1 MAKELT
7 RKEKQIT
14 QLYIETLEDVGRNA
28 DNWISFL
35 KRASYNYK
43 YKFDEQIL
51 IYAQKPDAVAC
62 AETTIWNKKLKRWV
76 NKGAKGIALI
86 TEKDGELG
94 LRFVFDVSDTNSNV
108 YGRKLKLWR
117 AEERY
122 TEDIIEALEDRF
134 GTMEDKSNLPLAIIS
149 TVYNHIVDNMQ
160 DYLEELKSVTTNSKL
175 ETLKPEELENSFLEI
190 LIYSTIA
197 LTMSRCGLDV
207 NDYIRKD
214 CFKEIEKFNTFETM
228 SILGTATRDFSK
240 EILLEISKTVI
251 NLEKQEKNKNYTFER
266 LRKNIYNKENEKGS
280 VENENNLQSERKLS
294 NTRLDNRE
302 NREESGTRKISENE
316 ASIPKTEQ
324 ERNIHNA
331 SREQQTNRP
340 LDTNTGN
347 SEQKDSRDS
356 RTDEEKIWYN
366 RRIESE
372 QSNGMGRTDEQY
384 SSDSRTDSNKG
395 DNLQLEEIQTE
406 KEAENASFFDEQTIR
421 KILEE
426 SPNIEKNKVDFGNF
440 IYENH
445 ENKEKCK
452 EYIKQ
457 VLGNAYTEFDVD
469 DKRVGYKV
477 NEDNL
482 NLWLGN
488 YLTRSEECFVDWN
501 TITKYC
507 IANHVHYAI
516 PKYNKDTYS
525 FMVGDVI
532 HLGLQ
537 EFTIISLDN
546 GKMTMYDN
554 QFPLDQ
560 RTVVIKDI
568 MSKIAENPLNDYLK
582 DRDIPEQEKENIE
595 ENLFDKWLD
604 TFVEEKGIDLG
615 QILEVKTDKNTH
627 YFEVGNIIE
636 NIKATTPEE
645 QEEIKN
651 MIIKIDFYNGDV
663 IDYFKHLAQALAQ
676 NYEQQTEKENS
687 NEEIDLLD
695 RVLRKHKIYDIEI
708 KIDDKGTLIAKDN
721 YNNQWVDKQFY
732 DFLFN
737 EVFNY
742 NDNGK
747 VDLIDDE
754 DFEKLKEYRKKYS
767 NEIEENNIIPQKIKK
782 NNNIEYFDLHP
793 EIPPEE
799 RNNFRITDDNLGVGT
814 LKEKYRNNI
823 EAIKVLKLC
832 EEQNRYATPE
842 EQEILSKYVGWGGLK
857 SAFEEQNEN
866 WANEY
871 IELKGILTEDEYKN
885 ARASS
890 VTAYYTPPVVIRN
903 IYKALQNMGLKQAN
917 ILEPACG
924 IGNFFGMLP
933 EELNNCQM
941 YGVELDSISGKIAQ
955 QLYQKSTIAIQ
966 PYEKTNIPDNFFDVA
981 VGNVPFD
988 DFKPNDRRYNKNKFV
1003 LHDYFFAKT
1012 LDKVRPRRNYCFCN
1026 EQGNNG

>member
-14 QLYIETLEDVGRNA
+14 QLYIETLEEVSRNA

-76 NKGAKGIALI
+76 NKGSKGIALI

-108 YGRKLKLWR
+108 YGRKLKLWQ
-117 AEERY
+117 AEEKY
-122 TEDIIEALEDRF
+122 TDSIIEALEDRF

-160 DYLEELKSVTTNSKL
+160 DYLEELKSVTANSKL

-214 CFKEIEKFNTFETM
+214 CFNEIEKFNTFETM
-228 SILGTATRDFSK
+228 CILGTATRDFSK

-280 VENENNLQSERKLS
+280 VENENNLQSERELS

-302 NREESGTRKISENE
+302 NKQESGTR
-316 ASIPKTEQ
+316 Q
-324 ERNIHNA
+324 EGNIHNA
-331 SREQQTNRP
+331 SYEQQTNRP

-347 SEQKDSRDS
+347 SEKEDNRVSG
-356 RTDEEKIWYN
+356 TDEETVWNN
-366 RRIESE
+366 RGIESE
-372 QSNGMGRTDEQY
+372 QPNGMGRADEQY
-384 SSDSRTDSNKG
+384 SSDSRTDSIKR
-395 DNLQLEEIQTE
+395 DNLQLEETQTE

-421 KILEE
+421 RILEE
-426 SPNIEKNKVDFGNF
+426 SPNIEKNKVEFSDF
-440 IYENH
+440 IYENN
-445 ENKEKCK
+445 EDKEKCK

-457 VLGNAYTEFDVD
+457 VLGNAYTEFYID

-482 NLWLGN
+482 NLWLGS
-488 YLTRSEECFVDWN
+488 YLSRTDECFIDWD

-507 IANHVHYAI
+507 IVNNVHYAI
-516 PKYNKDTYS
+516 PKYNKENYT

-532 HLGLQ
+532 HLGLN

-546 GKMTMYDN
+546 GKMTIYDN

-568 MSKIAENPLNDYLK
+568 LSKIAENPLNDYLR
-582 DRDIPEQEKENIE
+582 DRDIPEQEQEKAE
-595 ENLFDKWLD
+595 ENSFNKWLD

-615 QILEVKTDKNTH
+615 QILEIKTENNTH
-627 YFEVGNIIE
+627 YFEVGNVIE

-651 MIIKIDFYNGDV
+651 MIVKIDFYNGDV
-663 IDYFKHLAQALAQ
+663 VDYFKHLAQALAQ
-676 NYEQQTEKENS
+676 NFEQQTSRNHN

-695 RVLRKHKIYDIEI
+695 RVLRNHKIYDIEI
-708 KIDDKGTLIAKDN
+708 KIDDKGTLIAKDS
-721 YNNQWVDKQFY
+721 YNNQWEDKQFY

-742 NDNGK
+742 NDNGT

-754 DFEKLKEYRKKYS
+754 DFEKLTEYRKKYS
-767 NEIEENNIIPQKIKK
+767 NEVVENNVIPKTTRK

-799 RNNFRITDDNLGVGT
+799 RNNFKITDDNLGVGT
-814 LKEKYRNNI
+814 LKEKYKNNI

-871 IELKGILTEDEYKN
+871 VELKEILTEDEYKN

-924 IGNFFGMLP
+924 VGNFFGMLP
-933 EELNNCQM
+933 EELSNCQM
-941 YGVELDSISGKIAQ
+941 YGVELDSISGRIAQ
-955 QLYQKSTIAIQ
+955 QLYQKSTIAVQ
-966 PYEKTNIPDNFFDVA
+966 AYEKTNIPDNFFDVA

-1012 LDKVRPRRNYCFCN
+1012 LDKVRPRWNCSICYK
-1026 EQGNNG
+1026 

>member
-14 QLYIETLEDVGRNA
+14 QLYIETLEDVSKNA

-51 IYAQKPDAVAC
+51 IYAQRPDAVAC

-76 NKGAKGIALI
+76 NKGSKGIALI

-108 YGRKLKLWR
+108 YGRKLKLWQ
-117 AEERY
+117 AEEKY
-122 TEDIIEALEDRF
+122 TDDIIEALEDRF

-207 NDYIRKD
+207 NKYIGKD
-214 CFKEIEKFNTFETM
+214 CFNEIEKFNTFETM
-228 SILGTATRDFSK
+228 CILGTATRDFSK

-302 NREESGTRKISENE
+302 NKQESGTREISENE
-316 ASIPKTEQ
+316 TSIPKTEQ
-324 ERNIHNA
+324 EGNIHNA
-331 SREQQTNRP
+331 SYEQQTNRP

-347 SEQKDSRDS
+347 SEKEDNRVS
-356 RTDEEKIWYN
+356 RTNEETVWNN
-366 RRIESE
+366 RGIESE
-372 QSNGMGRTDEQY
+372 QPNGMGRTDEQY
-384 SSDSRTDSNKG
+384 SSDSRADSNKR
-395 DNLQLEEIQTE
+395 DNLQLEETQTE
-406 KEAENASFFDEQTIR
+406 KEAENASFFD
-421 KILEE
+421 
-426 SPNIEKNKVDFGNF
+426 
-440 IYENH
+440 
-445 ENKEKCK
+445 
-452 EYIKQ
+452 
-457 VLGNAYTEFDVD
+457 
-469 DKRVGYKV
+469 
-477 NEDNL
+477 
-482 NLWLGN
+482 GN
-488 YLTRSEECFVDWN
+488 YT
-501 TITKYC
+501 
-507 IANHVHYAI
+507 
-516 PKYNKDTYS
+516 

-532 HLGLQ
+532 HLGLD

-546 GKMTMYDN
+546 EKMTMYDN

-568 MSKIAENPLNDYLK
+568 IPKIAENPLNDYLK
-582 DRDIPEQEKENIE
+582 DRETPKIEPKQENIF
-595 ENLFDKWLD
+595 NNWLD
-604 TFVEEKGIDLG
+604 TFIEEKGIDLE
-615 QILEVKTDKNTH
+615 QILEVKTEKNTH
-627 YFEVGNIIE
+627 YFEVGNVIE
-636 NIKATTPEE
+636 NIKTTTPEE
-645 QEEIKN
+645 QEEIKKT
-651 MIIKIDFYNGDV
+651 IIKIDFYNGDV
-663 IDYFKHLAQALAQ
+663 VDYFKHLAQALAQ
-676 NYEQQTEKENS
+676 NFEQQTSRNYN

-695 RVLRKHKIYDIEI
+695 RVLRNHKIYDIEI
-708 KIDDKGTLIAKDN
+708 KIDDKGTLIAKDS
-721 YNNQWVDKQFY
+721 YNNQWEDKQFY

-742 NDNGK
+742 NDNGT

-754 DFEKLKEYRKKYS
+754 DFEKLTEYRKEYS
-767 NEIEENNIIPQKIKK
+767 NEVVENNVIPKTTRK
-782 NNNIEYFDLHP
+782 NNNIEYFDLYP

-814 LKEKYRNNI
+814 LKEKYKNNI
-823 EAIKVLKLC
+823 EAIKVLKQC

-871 IELKGILTEDEYKN
+871 VELKEILTEDEYKN

-924 IGNFFGMLP
+924 VGNFFGMLP
-933 EELNNCQM
+933 EELSNCQM
-941 YGVELDSISGKIAQ
+941 YGVELDSVSGRIAQ
-955 QLYQKSTIAIQ
+955 QLYQKSTIAVQ
-966 PYEKTNIPDNFFDVA
+966 AYEKTNIPDNFFDVA

-1012 LDKVRPRRNYCFCN
+1012 LDKVRPRWNCSICYK
-1026 EQGNNG
+1026 

>member
-14 QLYIETLEDVGRNA
+14 QLYIETLEDVSKNA

-51 IYAQKPDAVAC
+51 IYAQRPDAVAC

-76 NKGAKGIALI
+76 NKGSKGIALI
-86 TEKDGELG
+86 IEKDGELG

-108 YGRKLKLWR
+108 YGRKLKLWQ
-117 AEERY
+117 AEEKY
-122 TEDIIEALEDRF
+122 TDDIIEALEDRF
-134 GTMEDKSNLPLAIIS
+134 GIMEDKSNLPLAIIS

-207 NDYIRKD
+207 NKYIGKD
-214 CFKEIEKFNTFETM
+214 CFNEIEKFNTFETM
-228 SILGTATRDFSK
+228 CILGTATRDFSK

-280 VENENNLQSERKLS
+280 VENENNLQSKRELS

-302 NREESGTRKISENE
+302 NKQESGTREISENE

-324 ERNIHNA
+324 KGNIHNA
-331 SREQQTNRP
+331 SYEQQTNRP
-340 LDTNTGN
+340 LDTNTGK
-347 SEQKDSRDS
+347 SEKEDNRVS
-356 RTDEEKIWYN
+356 RTNEETVWNN
-366 RRIESE
+366 RGIESE
-372 QSNGMGRTDEQY
+372 QPNGMGRTDEQY
-384 SSDSRTDSNKG
+384 SSNSRADSNKRN
-395 DNLQLEEIQTE
+395 NLQLEETQTE
-406 KEAENASFFDEQTIR
+406 KEAENASFFD
-421 KILEE
+421 
-426 SPNIEKNKVDFGNF
+426 
-440 IYENH
+440 
-445 ENKEKCK
+445 
-452 EYIKQ
+452 
-457 VLGNAYTEFDVD
+457 
-469 DKRVGYKV
+469 
-477 NEDNL
+477 
-482 NLWLGN
+482 GN
-488 YLTRSEECFVDWN
+488 YT
-501 TITKYC
+501 
-507 IANHVHYAI
+507 
-516 PKYNKDTYS
+516 

-532 HLGLQ
+532 HLGLN

-546 GKMTMYDN
+546 EKMTMYDN

-568 MSKIAENPLNDYLK
+568 IPKIAENPLNDYLK
-582 DRDIPEQEKENIE
+582 NRETPEIEKKEENIF
-595 ENLFDKWLD
+595 NNWLD
-604 TFVEEKGIDLG
+604 TFIEEKGIDLK
-615 QILEVKTDKNTH
+615 QILEVKTEGNTH

-636 NIKATTPEE
+636 NIKATAPEE
-645 QEEIKN
+645 QEEIKKT
-651 MIIKIDFYNGDV
+651 IIKIDFYNGDV
-663 IDYFKHLAQALAQ
+663 VDYFKHLAQAIAQ
-676 NYEQQTEKENS
+676 NYE
-687 NEEIDLLD
+687 
-695 RVLRKHKIYDIEI
+695 R
-708 KIDDKGTLIAKDN
+708 
-721 YNNQWVDKQFY
+721 
-732 DFLFN
+732 
-737 EVFNY
+737 
-742 NDNGK
+742 
-747 VDLIDDE
+747 
-754 DFEKLKEYRKKYS
+754 
-767 NEIEENNIIPQKIKK
+767 EIEKKQEVEETKKQEHIAEKIVKK
-782 NNNIEYFDLHP
+782 NKNIEYFDLHP

-832 EEQNRYATPE
+832 EEQNRYATLE
-842 EQEILSKYVGWGGLK
+842 EQEILSRYVGWGGLK

-871 IELKGILTEDEYKN
+871 IELKEILTEDEYKN

-924 IGNFFGMLP
+924 VGNFLGMLP
-933 EELNNCQM
+933 EELSNCQL
-941 YGVELDSISGKIAQ
+941 YGVELDSISGRIAQ
-955 QLYQKSTIAIQ
+955 QLYQKSTIAVQ
-966 PYEKTNIPDNFFDVA
+966 AYEKTNIPDNFFDVA
-981 VGNVPFD
+981 IGNVPFD

-1012 LDKVRPRRNYCFCN
+1012 LDKVRPRWNCSICYK
-1026 EQGNNG
+1026 

>member
-14 QLYIETLEDVGRNA
+14 QLYIETLEEVSRNA

-76 NKGAKGIALI
+76 NKGSKGIALI

-108 YGRKLKLWR
+108 YGRKLKLWQ
-117 AEERY
+117 AEEKY
-122 TEDIIEALEDRF
+122 TDSIIEALEDRF

-160 DYLEELKSVTTNSKL
+160 DYLEELKSVTANSKL

-214 CFKEIEKFNTFETM
+214 CFNEIEKFNTFETM
-228 SILGTATRDFSK
+228 CILGTATRDFSK

-280 VENENNLQSERKLS
+280 VENENNLQSERELS

-302 NREESGTRKISENE
+302 NKQQSGTREISKNE

-324 ERNIHNA
+324 EGNIHNA
-331 SREQQTNRP
+331 SYEQQTNRP

-347 SEQKDSRDS
+347 SEKEDNRVSG
-356 RTDEEKIWYN
+356 TDEETVWNN
-366 RRIESE
+366 RGIESE
-372 QSNGMGRTDEQY
+372 QPNGMGRADEQY
-384 SSDSRTDSNKG
+384 SSDSRTDSSKR
-395 DNLQLEEIQTE
+395 DNLQLEETQTE

-421 KILEE
+421 RILEE
-426 SPNIEKNKVDFGNF
+426 SPNIEKNKVEFSDF
-440 IYENH
+440 IYENN
-445 ENKEKCK
+445 EDKEKCK

-457 VLGNAYTEFDVD
+457 VLGNAYTEFYLD

-482 NLWLGN
+482 NLWLGS
-488 YLTRSEECFVDWN
+488 YLSRTDECFIDWD

-507 IANHVHYAI
+507 IVNNVHYAI
-516 PKYNKDTYS
+516 PKYNKENYT

-532 HLGLQ
+532 HLGLN

-546 GKMTMYDN
+546 GKMTIYDN

-568 MSKIAENPLNDYLK
+568 LSKIAENPLNDYLR
-582 DRDIPEQEKENIE
+582 DRDIPEQEQEKAE
-595 ENLFDKWLD
+595 ENSFNKWLD

-615 QILEVKTDKNTH
+615 QILEIKTENNTH
-627 YFEVGNIIE
+627 YFEVGNVIE

-651 MIIKIDFYNGDV
+651 MIVKIDFYNGDV
-663 IDYFKHLAQALAQ
+663 VDYFKHLAQALAQ
-676 NYEQQTEKENS
+676 NFEQQTSRNYN
-687 NEEIDLLD
+687 NEEINLLD
-695 RVLRKHKIYDIEI
+695 RVLRNHKIYDIEI
-708 KIDDKGTLIAKDN
+708 KIDDKGTLIAKDS
-721 YNNQWVDKQFY
+721 YNNQWEDKQFY

-742 NDNGK
+742 NDNGT
-747 VDLIDDE
+747 VELIDDE
-754 DFEKLKEYRKKYS
+754 DFEKLTEYRKKYS
-767 NEIEENNIIPQKIKK
+767 NEVVENNVIPKTTRK

-799 RNNFRITDDNLGVGT
+799 RNNFKITDDNLGVGT
-814 LKEKYRNNI
+814 LKEKYKNNI

-871 IELKGILTEDEYKN
+871 VELKEILTEDEYKN

-924 IGNFFGMLP
+924 VGNFFGMLP
-933 EELNNCQM
+933 EELSNCQM
-941 YGVELDSISGKIAQ
+941 YGVELDSISGRIAQ
-955 QLYQKSTIAIQ
+955 QLYQKSTIAVQ
-966 PYEKTNIPDNFFDVA
+966 AYEKTNIPDNFFDVA

-1012 LDKVRPRRNYCFCN
+1012 LDKVRPRWNCSICYK
-1026 EQGNNG
+1026 

>member
-14 QLYIETLEDVGRNA
+14 ELYIETIKDVGKNA

-86 TEKDGELG
+86 TEKEGELG

-108 YGRKLKLWR
+108 YGRKLKLWKV
-117 AEERY
+117 EEKY
-122 TEDIIEALEDRF
+122 TEEIIETLEDRF
-134 GTMEDKSNLPLAIIS
+134 GTMEDKSNLPFAIIS

-160 DYLEELKSVTTNSKL
+160 DYLEELKNVTTNSKL
-175 ETLKPEELENSFLEI
+175 EKLGQEELENSFLEI

-197 LTMSRCGLDV
+197 VTMSRCGLDV
-207 NDYIRKD
+207 NEYIRKD
-214 CFKEIEKFNTFETM
+214 CFKEIENFNTFETM

-251 NLEKQEKNKNYTFER
+251 NLEKQEKNKNYTFEK
-266 LRKNIYNKENEKGS
+266 LKQNIYNKENEKGS
-280 VENENNLQSERKLS
+280 VENENNLQSERELS

-302 NREESGTRKISENE
+302 NKQESGTRKISKNE

-331 SREQQTNRP
+331 SREQQINRP

-347 SEQKDSRDS
+347 SEQEDSRDS
-356 RTDEEKIWYN
+356 RTNEEKIWDN
-366 RRIESE
+366 RRVESE
-372 QSNGMGRTDEQY
+372 QSNGMGRTDEQH

-395 DNLQLEEIQTE
+395 NNIQLEEIQTE
-406 KEAENASFFDEQTIR
+406 KEAENASFFDDD
-421 KILEE
+421 
-426 SPNIEKNKVDFGNF
+426 N
-440 IYENH
+440 
-445 ENKEKCK
+445 
-452 EYIKQ
+452 
-457 VLGNAYTEFDVD
+457 YT
-469 DKRVGYKV
+469 
-477 NEDNL
+477 
-482 NLWLGN
+482 
-488 YLTRSEECFVDWN
+488 
-501 TITKYC
+501 
-507 IANHVHYAI
+507 
-516 PKYNKDTYS
+516 
-525 FMVGDVI
+525 FMVGDTI
-532 HLGLQ
+532 YLGLQ
-537 EFTIISLDN
+537 DFTILNISN
-546 GKMTMYDN
+546 GKMTIYDN

-568 MSKIAENPLNDYLK
+568 MQKIAENPMNDYLK
-582 DRDIPEQEKENIE
+582 DRETPEIEQKEENIF
-595 ENLFDKWLD
+595 NSWLD
-604 TFVEEKGIDLG
+604 TFIEEKGIDLG

-636 NIKATTPEE
+636 NIKATTPKE

-663 IDYFKHLAQALAQ
+663 VDYFKHLAQALVQ
-676 NYEQQTEKENS
+676 NYEQQMEKEQEV
-687 NEEIDLLD
+687 EETKEQEYIAE
-695 RVLRKHKIYDIEI
+695 KI
-708 KIDDKGTLIAKDN
+708 
-721 YNNQWVDKQFY
+721 V
-732 DFLFN
+732 
-737 EVFNY
+737 
-742 NDNGK
+742 
-747 VDLIDDE
+747 
-754 DFEKLKEYRKKYS
+754 
-767 NEIEENNIIPQKIKK
+767 KK
-782 NNNIEYFDLHP
+782 NKNIEYFDLHP

-799 RNNFRITDDNLGVGT
+799 RNNFKITDDNLGVGT
-814 LKEKYRNNI
+814 LKEKYQNNI

-832 EEQNRYATPE
+832 EEQNRYAMPE

-857 SAFEEQNEN
+857 SVFEEQNEN
-866 WANEY
+866 WSNEY
-871 IELKGILTEDEYKN
+871 AELKELLTEDEYKN

-890 VTAYYTPPVVIRN
+890 VTAYYTPPIVIRN

-941 YGVELDSISGKIAQ
+941 YGVELDSVSGRIAQ
-955 QLYQKSTIAIQ
+955 QLYQKSTIAVQ
-966 PYEKTNIPDNFFDVA
+966 AYEKTNIPDNFFDVA

-1012 LDKVRPRRNYCFCN
+1012 LDKVRPRWNCCFCN
-1026 EQGNNG
+1026 E

>member
-14 QLYIETLEDVGRNA
+14 QLYIETLEDVSKNA

-51 IYAQKPDAVAC
+51 IYAQRPDAVAC

-76 NKGAKGIALI
+76 NKGSKGIALI

-108 YGRKLKLWR
+108 YGRKLKLWQ
-117 AEERY
+117 AEEKY
-122 TEDIIEALEDRF
+122 TDDIIEALEDRF
-134 GTMEDKSNLPLAIIS
+134 GTMEDKSNLPFAIIS

-190 LIYSTIA
+190 LIYSTLA

-207 NDYIRKD
+207 NKYIGKD
-214 CFKEIEKFNTFETM
+214 CFNEIEKFNTFETM
-228 SILGTATRDFSK
+228 CILGTATRDFSK

-302 NREESGTRKISENE
+302 NKQESGTREIIENE
-316 ASIPKTEQ
+316 TSIPKTEQ
-324 ERNIHNA
+324 EGNIHNA
-331 SREQQTNRP
+331 SYEQQTNRP
-340 LDTNTGN
+340 LDTNTEN
-347 SEQKDSRDS
+347 SEKEDNRVS
-356 RTDEEKIWYN
+356 RTNEETVWNN
-366 RRIESE
+366 RGIESE
-372 QSNGMGRTDEQY
+372 QPNGMGRADEQY
-384 SSDSRTDSNKG
+384 SSDSRADSNKR
-395 DNLQLEEIQTE
+395 DNLQLEETQTE
-406 KEAENASFFDEQTIR
+406 KEAEKASFFD
-421 KILEE
+421 
-426 SPNIEKNKVDFGNF
+426 
-440 IYENH
+440 
-445 ENKEKCK
+445 
-452 EYIKQ
+452 
-457 VLGNAYTEFDVD
+457 
-469 DKRVGYKV
+469 
-477 NEDNL
+477 
-482 NLWLGN
+482 GN
-488 YLTRSEECFVDWN
+488 YT
-501 TITKYC
+501 
-507 IANHVHYAI
+507 
-516 PKYNKDTYS
+516 

-532 HLGLQ
+532 HLGLD

-546 GKMTMYDN
+546 EKMTMYDN

-560 RTVVIKDI
+560 RTVVIKDMI
-568 MSKIAENPLNDYLK
+568 PKIAENPLNDYLK
-582 DRDIPEQEKENIE
+582 DRDIPEQEQEKAE
-595 ENLFDKWLD
+595 ENSFNKWID
-604 TFVEEKGIDLG
+604 TFIEEKGIDLG
-615 QILEVKTDKNTH
+615 QILEIKTENNTH
-627 YFEVGNIIE
+627 YFEVGNVIE

-645 QEEIKN
+645 QEEIKKT
-651 MIIKIDFYNGDV
+651 IIKIDFYNGDV
-663 IDYFKHLAQALAQ
+663 VDYFKHLAQALAQ
-676 NYEQQTEKENS
+676 NYEREIEK
-687 NEEIDLLD
+687 
-695 RVLRKHKIYDIEI
+695 
-708 KIDDKGTLIAKDN
+708 
-721 YNNQWVDKQFY
+721 KQ
-732 DFLFN
+732 
-737 EVFNY
+737 
-742 NDNGK
+742 
-747 VDLIDDE
+747 
-754 DFEKLKEYRKKYS
+754 
-767 NEIEENNIIPQKIKK
+767 EIEETEKQEHIAEKIVKK
-782 NNNIEYFDLHP
+782 NKNIEYFDLHP

-814 LKEKYRNNI
+814 LKEKYKNNI
-823 EAIKVLKLC
+823 EAIKVLKQC

-871 IELKGILTEDEYKN
+871 VELKEILTEDEYKN

-924 IGNFFGMLP
+924 VGNFFGMLP
-933 EELNNCQM
+933 EELSNCQM
-941 YGVELDSISGKIAQ
+941 YGVELDSVSGRIAQ
-955 QLYQKSTIAIQ
+955 QLYQKSTIAVQ
-966 PYEKTNIPDNFFDVA
+966 AYEKTNIPDNFFDVA

-1012 LDKVRPRRNYCFCN
+1012 LDKVRPRWNCSICYK
-1026 EQGNNG
+1026 

>member
-14 QLYIETLEDVGRNA
+14 QLYIETLEEVSRNA

-51 IYAQKPDAVAC
+51 IYAQRPDAVAC

-76 NKGAKGIALI
+76 NKGSKGIALI

-108 YGRKLKLWR
+108 YGRKLKLWQ
-117 AEERY
+117 AEEKY
-122 TEDIIEALEDRF
+122 TDDIIEALEDRF

-207 NDYIRKD
+207 NKYIGKD
-214 CFKEIEKFNTFETM
+214 CFNEIEKFNTFETM
-228 SILGTATRDFSK
+228 CILGTATRDFSK

-280 VENENNLQSERKLS
+280 VENENNLQSERELS

-302 NREESGTRKISENE
+302 NKQESGTREISKNE
-316 ASIPKTEQ
+316 ASLPKTEQ
-324 ERNIHNA
+324 EGNIHNA
-331 SREQQTNRP
+331 SYEQQTNRP
-340 LDTNTGN
+340 LDTNTRN
-347 SEQKDSRDS
+347 SEKEDNGVS
-356 RTDEEKIWYN
+356 RTNEETVWNN
-366 RRIESE
+366 RGIESK
-372 QSNGMGRTDEQY
+372 QPNGMGRTDEQY
-384 SSDSRTDSNKG
+384 SSDSRADSNKR
-395 DNLQLEEIQTE
+395 DNLQLEETQTE
-406 KEAENASFFDEQTIR
+406 KEAENASFFD
-421 KILEE
+421 
-426 SPNIEKNKVDFGNF
+426 
-440 IYENH
+440 
-445 ENKEKCK
+445 
-452 EYIKQ
+452 
-457 VLGNAYTEFDVD
+457 
-469 DKRVGYKV
+469 
-477 NEDNL
+477 
-482 NLWLGN
+482 GN
-488 YLTRSEECFVDWN
+488 YT
-501 TITKYC
+501 
-507 IANHVHYAI
+507 
-516 PKYNKDTYS
+516 

-532 HLGLQ
+532 HLGLD

-546 GKMTMYDN
+546 EKMTMYDN

-560 RTVVIKDI
+560 RTVAIKDI
-568 MSKIAENPLNDYLK
+568 IPKIAENPLNDYLK
-582 DRDIPEQEKENIE
+582 DRETPKIEPKQENIF
-595 ENLFDKWLD
+595 NNWLD
-604 TFVEEKGIDLG
+604 TFIEEKGIDLE
-615 QILEVKTDKNTH
+615 QILEVKTEKNTH
-627 YFEVGNIIE
+627 YFEVGNVIE

-645 QEEIKN
+645 QEEIKKT
-651 MIIKIDFYNGDV
+651 IIKIDFYNGDV
-663 IDYFKHLAQALAQ
+663 VDYFKHLAQALAQ
-676 NYEQQTEKENS
+676 NYEREIEK
-687 NEEIDLLD
+687 
-695 RVLRKHKIYDIEI
+695 
-708 KIDDKGTLIAKDN
+708 
-721 YNNQWVDKQFY
+721 KQ
-732 DFLFN
+732 
-737 EVFNY
+737 
-742 NDNGK
+742 
-747 VDLIDDE
+747 
-754 DFEKLKEYRKKYS
+754 
-767 NEIEENNIIPQKIKK
+767 EIEETEKQEHIAEKIVKK
-782 NNNIEYFDLHP
+782 NKNIEYFDLHP

-814 LKEKYRNNI
+814 LKEKYKNNI
-823 EAIKVLKLC
+823 EAIKVLKQC

-871 IELKGILTEDEYKN
+871 VELKEILTEDEYKN

-924 IGNFFGMLP
+924 VGNFFGMLP
-933 EELNNCQM
+933 EELSNCQM
-941 YGVELDSISGKIAQ
+941 YGVELDSVSGRIAQ
-955 QLYQKSTIAIQ
+955 QLYQKSTIAVQ
-966 PYEKTNIPDNFFDVA
+966 AYEKTNIPDNFFDVA

-1012 LDKVRPRRNYCFCN
+1012 LDKVRPRWNCSICYK
-1026 EQGNNG
+1026 

>member
-14 QLYIETLEDVGRNA
+14 QLYIETLEEVSRNA

-76 NKGAKGIALI
+76 NKGSKGIALI

-108 YGRKLKLWR
+108 YGRKLKLWQ
-117 AEERY
+117 AEEKY
-122 TEDIIEALEDRF
+122 TDDIIEALEDRF

-160 DYLEELKSVTTNSKL
+160 DYLEELKSVTANSKL

-207 NDYIRKD
+207 NKYIGKD
-214 CFKEIEKFNTFETM
+214 CFNEIEKFNTFETM
-228 SILGTATRDFSK
+228 CILGTATRDFSK

-280 VENENNLQSERKLS
+280 VENENNLQSERELS

-302 NREESGTRKISENE
+302 DKQESGNREISENE

-324 ERNIHNA
+324 EGNIHNA
-331 SREQQTNRP
+331 SYEQQTNRP

-347 SEQKDSRDS
+347 SEKEDNRVS
-356 RTDEEKIWYN
+356 RTNEETVWNN
-366 RRIESE
+366 RGIESK

-384 SSDSRTDSNKG
+384 SSNSRADSNKR
-395 DNLQLEEIQTE
+395 DNLQLEETQTE
-406 KEAENASFFDEQTIR
+406 KEAENASFFD
-421 KILEE
+421 
-426 SPNIEKNKVDFGNF
+426 
-440 IYENH
+440 
-445 ENKEKCK
+445 
-452 EYIKQ
+452 
-457 VLGNAYTEFDVD
+457 
-469 DKRVGYKV
+469 
-477 NEDNL
+477 
-482 NLWLGN
+482 GN
-488 YLTRSEECFVDWN
+488 YT
-501 TITKYC
+501 
-507 IANHVHYAI
+507 
-516 PKYNKDTYS
+516 

-532 HLGLQ
+532 HLGLN

-546 GKMTMYDN
+546 EKMTMYDN

-568 MSKIAENPLNDYLK
+568 IPKIAENPLNDYLK
-582 DRDIPEQEKENIE
+582 NRETPEIEKKEENIF
-595 ENLFDKWLD
+595 NNWLD
-604 TFVEEKGIDLG
+604 TFIEEKGIDLK
-615 QILEVKTDKNTH
+615 QILEVKTEGNTH

-636 NIKATTPEE
+636 NIKATEPEE
-645 QEEIKN
+645 QEEIKKT
-651 MIIKIDFYNGDV
+651 IIKIDFYNGDV
-663 IDYFKHLAQALAQ
+663 VDYFKHLAQAIAQ
-676 NYEQQTEKENS
+676 NYE
-687 NEEIDLLD
+687 
-695 RVLRKHKIYDIEI
+695 R
-708 KIDDKGTLIAKDN
+708 
-721 YNNQWVDKQFY
+721 
-732 DFLFN
+732 
-737 EVFNY
+737 
-742 NDNGK
+742 
-747 VDLIDDE
+747 
-754 DFEKLKEYRKKYS
+754 
-767 NEIEENNIIPQKIKK
+767 EIEKKQEVEENEKQEHIAEKIVKK
-782 NNNIEYFDLHP
+782 NKNIEYFELHP

-832 EEQNRYATPE
+832 EEQNRYATLE
-842 EQEILSKYVGWGGLK
+842 EQEILSRYVGWGGLK

-866 WANEY
+866 WSNEY
-871 IELKGILTEDEYKN
+871 AELKELLTEDEYKN

-890 VTAYYTPPVVIRN
+890 VTAYYTPPIVIRN

-924 IGNFFGMLP
+924 VGNFFGMLP
-933 EELNNCQM
+933 EELSNCQM
-941 YGVELDSISGKIAQ
+941 YGVELDSVSGRIAQ
-955 QLYQKSTIAIQ
+955 QLYQKSTIAVQ
-966 PYEKTNIPDNFFDVA
+966 AYEKTNIPDNFFDVA

-1012 LDKVRPRRNYCFCN
+1012 LDKVRPRWNCSICYK
-1026 EQGNNG
+1026 

>member
-14 QLYIETLEDVGRNA
+14 QLYIETLEEVSRNA

-51 IYAQKPDAVAC
+51 IYAQRPDAVAC

-76 NKGAKGIALI
+76 NKGSKGIALI

-108 YGRKLKLWR
+108 YGRKLKLWQ
-117 AEERY
+117 AEEKY
-122 TEDIIEALEDRF
+122 TDDIIEALEDRF

-207 NDYIRKD
+207 NKYIGKD
-214 CFKEIEKFNTFETM
+214 CFNEIEKFNTFETM
-228 SILGTATRDFSK
+228 CILGTATRDFSK

-280 VENENNLQSERKLS
+280 VENENNLQSERELS

-302 NREESGTRKISENE
+302 NKQESGTREISENE
-316 ASIPKTEQ
+316 ASLPKTEQ
-324 ERNIHNA
+324 EGNIHNA
-331 SREQQTNRP
+331 SYEQQTNRP
-340 LDTNTGN
+340 LDTNTRN
-347 SEQKDSRDS
+347 SEKEDNGVS
-356 RTDEEKIWYN
+356 RTNEETVWNN
-366 RRIESE
+366 RGIESK
-372 QSNGMGRTDEQY
+372 QPNGMGRTDEQY
-384 SSDSRTDSNKG
+384 SSDSRADSNKR
-395 DNLQLEEIQTE
+395 DNLQLEETQTE
-406 KEAENASFFDEQTIR
+406 KEAENASFFD
-421 KILEE
+421 
-426 SPNIEKNKVDFGNF
+426 
-440 IYENH
+440 
-445 ENKEKCK
+445 
-452 EYIKQ
+452 
-457 VLGNAYTEFDVD
+457 
-469 DKRVGYKV
+469 
-477 NEDNL
+477 
-482 NLWLGN
+482 GN
-488 YLTRSEECFVDWN
+488 YT
-501 TITKYC
+501 
-507 IANHVHYAI
+507 
-516 PKYNKDTYS
+516 

-532 HLGLQ
+532 HLGLD

-546 GKMTMYDN
+546 EKMTMYDN

-560 RTVVIKDI
+560 RTVAIKDI
-568 MSKIAENPLNDYLK
+568 IPKIAENPLNDYLK
-582 DRDIPEQEKENIE
+582 NRETPEIEQKEENIF
-595 ENLFDKWLD
+595 NNWLD
-604 TFVEEKGIDLG
+604 TFIEEKGIDLG
-615 QILEVKTDKNTH
+615 QILEVKTEKNTR
-627 YFEVGNIIE
+627 YFEVGNVIE
-636 NIKATTPEE
+636 NIKATEPEE
-645 QEEIKN
+645 QEEIKKT
-651 MIIKIDFYNGDV
+651 IIKIDFYNGDV
-663 IDYFKHLAQALAQ
+663 GDYFKHLAQALAQ
-676 NYEQQTEKENS
+676 NYEREIEK
-687 NEEIDLLD
+687 
-695 RVLRKHKIYDIEI
+695 
-708 KIDDKGTLIAKDN
+708 
-721 YNNQWVDKQFY
+721 KQ
-732 DFLFN
+732 
-737 EVFNY
+737 
-742 NDNGK
+742 
-747 VDLIDDE
+747 
-754 DFEKLKEYRKKYS
+754 
-767 NEIEENNIIPQKIKK
+767 EIEETEKQEHIAEKIVKK
-782 NNNIEYFDLHP
+782 NKNIEYFDLHP

-814 LKEKYRNNI
+814 LKEKYKNNI
-823 EAIKVLKLC
+823 EAIKVLKQC
-832 EEQNRYATPE
+832 EERNRYATPE

-871 IELKGILTEDEYKN
+871 VELKEILTEDEYKN

-924 IGNFFGMLP
+924 VGNFFGMLP
-933 EELNNCQM
+933 EELSNCQM
-941 YGVELDSISGKIAQ
+941 YGVELDSISGRIAQ
-955 QLYQKSTIAIQ
+955 QLYQKSTIAVQ
-966 PYEKTNIPDNFFDVA
+966 AYEKTNIPDNFFDVA

-1012 LDKVRPRRNYCFCN
+1012 LDKVRPRWNCSICYK
-1026 EQGNNG
+1026 

>member
-14 QLYIETLEDVGRNA
+14 QLYIETLEDVNKNA

-51 IYAQKPDAVAC
+51 IYAQRPDAVAC

-76 NKGAKGIALI
+76 NKGSKGIALI

-108 YGRKLKLWR
+108 YGRKLKLWQ
-117 AEERY
+117 AEEKY
-122 TEDIIEALEDRF
+122 TDDIIEALEDRF
-134 GTMEDKSNLPLAIIS
+134 GIMEDKSNLPLAIIS

-207 NDYIRKD
+207 NKYIGKD
-214 CFKEIEKFNTFETM
+214 CFNEIEKFNTFETM
-228 SILGTATRDFSK
+228 CILGTATRDFSK

-280 VENENNLQSERKLS
+280 VENENNLQSERKLF

-302 NREESGTRKISENE
+302 NRQESGTREISENE
-316 ASIPKTEQ
+316 ASISKTEQ
-324 ERNIHNA
+324 EGNIHNV
-331 SREQQTNRP
+331 SYEQQTNRP

-347 SEQKDSRDS
+347 SEKEDNRVSG
-356 RTDEEKIWYN
+356 TDDETVWNN
-366 RRIESE
+366 RGIESK

-384 SSDSRTDSNKG
+384 SSDSRADSNKR
-395 DNLQLEEIQTE
+395 DNLQLKETQTE
-406 KEAENASFFDEQTIR
+406 KEAENASFFD
-421 KILEE
+421 
-426 SPNIEKNKVDFGNF
+426 
-440 IYENH
+440 
-445 ENKEKCK
+445 
-452 EYIKQ
+452 
-457 VLGNAYTEFDVD
+457 
-469 DKRVGYKV
+469 
-477 NEDNL
+477 
-482 NLWLGN
+482 GN
-488 YLTRSEECFVDWN
+488 YT
-501 TITKYC
+501 
-507 IANHVHYAI
+507 
-516 PKYNKDTYS
+516 

-532 HLGLQ
+532 HLGLN

-546 GKMTMYDN
+546 EKMAMYDN

-568 MSKIAENPLNDYLK
+568 IPKIAENPLNDYLK
-582 DRDIPEQEKENIE
+582 NRETPEIEQKEENIF
-595 ENLFDKWLD
+595 NNWLD
-604 TFVEEKGIDLG
+604 TFIEEKGIDLG
-615 QILEVKTDKNTH
+615 QILEVKTEKNTR
-627 YFEVGNIIE
+627 YFEVGNVIE
-636 NIKATTPEE
+636 NIKATEPEE
-645 QEEIKN
+645 QEEIKRT
-651 MIIKIDFYNGDV
+651 IIKIDFYNGDV
-663 IDYFKHLAQALAQ
+663 VDYFKHLAQALAQ
-676 NYEQQTEKENS
+676 NYEREIEK
-687 NEEIDLLD
+687 
-695 RVLRKHKIYDIEI
+695 
-708 KIDDKGTLIAKDN
+708 
-721 YNNQWVDKQFY
+721 KQ
-732 DFLFN
+732 
-737 EVFNY
+737 
-742 NDNGK
+742 
-747 VDLIDDE
+747 
-754 DFEKLKEYRKKYS
+754 
-767 NEIEENNIIPQKIKK
+767 EIEETEKQEHIAEKIVKK
-782 NNNIEYFDLHP
+782 NKNIEYFDLHP

-814 LKEKYRNNI
+814 LKEKYKNNI
-823 EAIKVLKLC
+823 EAIKVLKQC

-871 IELKGILTEDEYKN
+871 VELKEILTEDEYKN

-924 IGNFFGMLP
+924 VGNFFGMLP
-933 EELNNCQM
+933 EELSNCQM
-941 YGVELDSISGKIAQ
+941 YGVELDSVSGRIAQ
-955 QLYQKSTIAIQ
+955 QLYQKSTIAVQ
-966 PYEKTNIPDNFFDVA
+966 AYEKTNIPDNFFDVA

-1012 LDKVRPRRNYCFCN
+1012 LDKVRPRWNCSICYK
-1026 EQGNNG
+1026 

>member
-14 QLYIETLEDVGRNA
+14 QLYIETLEEVSRNA

-51 IYAQKPDAVAC
+51 IYAQRPDAVAC

-76 NKGAKGIALI
+76 NKGSRGIALI

-108 YGRKLKLWR
+108 YGRKLKLWQ
-117 AEERY
+117 AEEKY
-122 TEDIIEALEDRF
+122 TDDIIEALEDRF

-160 DYLEELKSVTTNSKL
+160 DYLEELKSVTANSKL

-207 NDYIRKD
+207 NKYIGKD
-214 CFKEIEKFNTFETM
+214 CFNEIEKFNTFETM
-228 SILGTATRDFSK
+228 CILGTATRDFSK
-240 EILLEISKTVI
+240 EILLEISKAVI

-280 VENENNLQSERKLS
+280 VENENNLQSERELS

-302 NREESGTRKISENE
+302 NKQESGTREISENE

-324 ERNIHNA
+324 EGNIHNA
-331 SREQQTNRP
+331 SYEQQTNRP

-347 SEQKDSRDS
+347 SEKEDNRVS
-356 RTDEEKIWYN
+356 RTNEETVWNN
-366 RRIESE
+366 RGIESK
-372 QSNGMGRTDEQY
+372 QPNGMGRTDEQY
-384 SSDSRTDSNKG
+384 SSDSRADSNKR
-395 DNLQLEEIQTE
+395 DNLQLEETQTE
-406 KEAENASFFDEQTIR
+406 KEAENASFFD
-421 KILEE
+421 
-426 SPNIEKNKVDFGNF
+426 
-440 IYENH
+440 
-445 ENKEKCK
+445 
-452 EYIKQ
+452 
-457 VLGNAYTEFDVD
+457 
-469 DKRVGYKV
+469 
-477 NEDNL
+477 
-482 NLWLGN
+482 GN
-488 YLTRSEECFVDWN
+488 YT
-501 TITKYC
+501 
-507 IANHVHYAI
+507 
-516 PKYNKDTYS
+516 

-532 HLGLQ
+532 HLGLN

-546 GKMTMYDN
+546 EKMTMYDN

-568 MSKIAENPLNDYLK
+568 IPKIAENPLNDYLK
-582 DRDIPEQEKENIE
+582 NRETPEIEKKEENIF
-595 ENLFDKWLD
+595 NNWLD
-604 TFVEEKGIDLG
+604 TFIEEKGIDLE
-615 QILEVKTDKNTH
+615 QILEVKTEKNTH
-627 YFEVGNIIE
+627 YFEVGNVIE

-645 QEEIKN
+645 QEEIKKT
-651 MIIKIDFYNGDV
+651 IIKIDFYNGDV
-663 IDYFKHLAQALAQ
+663 VDYFKHLAQALAQ
-676 NYEQQTEKENS
+676 NYEREIEK
-687 NEEIDLLD
+687 
-695 RVLRKHKIYDIEI
+695 
-708 KIDDKGTLIAKDN
+708 
-721 YNNQWVDKQFY
+721 KQ
-732 DFLFN
+732 
-737 EVFNY
+737 
-742 NDNGK
+742 
-747 VDLIDDE
+747 
-754 DFEKLKEYRKKYS
+754 
-767 NEIEENNIIPQKIKK
+767 EIEETEKQEHIAEKIVKK
-782 NNNIEYFDLHP
+782 NKNIEYFDLHP

-814 LKEKYRNNI
+814 LKEKYKNNI
-823 EAIKVLKLC
+823 EAIKVLKQC

-871 IELKGILTEDEYKN
+871 VELKEILTEDEYKN

-924 IGNFFGMLP
+924 VGNFFGMLP
-933 EELNNCQM
+933 EELSNCQM
-941 YGVELDSISGKIAQ
+941 YGVELDSISGRIAQ
-955 QLYQKSTIAIQ
+955 QLYQKSTIAVQ
-966 PYEKTNIPDNFFDVA
+966 AYEKTNIPDNFFDVA

-1012 LDKVRPRRNYCFCN
+1012 LDKVRPRWNCSICYK
-1026 EQGNNG
+1026 

>member
-14 QLYIETLEDVGRNA
+14 QLYIETLEEVSRNA

-76 NKGAKGIALI
+76 NKGSKGIALI

-108 YGRKLKLWR
+108 YGRKLKLWQ
-117 AEERY
+117 AEEKY
-122 TEDIIEALEDRF
+122 TDDIIEALEDRF

-160 DYLEELKSVTTNSKL
+160 DYLEELKSVTANSKL

-214 CFKEIEKFNTFETM
+214 CFNEIEKFNTFETM
-228 SILGTATRDFSK
+228 CILGTATRDFSK

-280 VENENNLQSERKLS
+280 VENENNLQSERELS

-302 NREESGTRKISENE
+302 NKQESGTREISENE

-324 ERNIHNA
+324 EGNIHNA
-331 SREQQTNRP
+331 SYEQQTNRP

-347 SEQKDSRDS
+347 SEKEDNRVSG
-356 RTDEEKIWYN
+356 TDEETVWNN
-366 RRIESE
+366 RGIESK
-372 QSNGMGRTDEQY
+372 QPNGMGRADEQY
-384 SSDSRTDSNKG
+384 SSDSRTDSSKR
-395 DNLQLEEIQTE
+395 DNLQLEETQTE

-421 KILEE
+421 RILEE
-426 SPNIEKNKVDFGNF
+426 SPNIEKNKIEFSNF
-440 IYENH
+440 IYEN
-445 ENKEKCK
+445 NKDKEKCK

-457 VLGNAYTEFDVD
+457 VLGNAYTEFYLD

-482 NLWLGN
+482 NLWLGS
-488 YLTRSEECFVDWN
+488 YLSRTDECFIDWD

-507 IANHVHYAI
+507 IVNNVHYAI
-516 PKYNKDTYS
+516 PKYNKENYT

-532 HLGLQ
+532 HLGLN

-546 GKMTMYDN
+546 GKMTIYDN

-568 MSKIAENPLNDYLK
+568 LSKIAENPLNDYLR
-582 DRDIPEQEKENIE
+582 DRDIPEQEQEKAE
-595 ENLFDKWLD
+595 ENSFNKWLD

-615 QILEVKTDKNTH
+615 QILEIKTENNTH
-627 YFEVGNIIE
+627 YFEVGNVIE

-663 IDYFKHLAQALAQ
+663 VDYFKHLAQALAQ
-676 NYEQQTEKENS
+676 NFEQQTSRNYN
-687 NEEIDLLD
+687 NEEVELLD
-695 RVLRKHKIYDIEI
+695 RVLRNHKIYDIEI
-708 KIDDKGTLIAKDN
+708 KVDDKGTLIAKDS
-721 YNNQWVDKQFY
+721 YNNQWEDKQFY

-742 NDNGK
+742 NDNGT

-754 DFEKLKEYRKKYS
+754 DFEKLTEYRKKYS
-767 NEIEENNIIPQKIKK
+767 NEVVENNVIPKTTRK

-793 EIPPEE
+793 EIPTEK

-814 LKEKYRNNI
+814 LKEKYKNNI
-823 EAIKVLKLC
+823 EAIKVLKQC

-871 IELKGILTEDEYKN
+871 VELKEILTEDEYKN

-924 IGNFFGMLP
+924 VGNFFGMLP
-933 EELNNCQM
+933 EELSNCQM
-941 YGVELDSISGKIAQ
+941 YGVELDSISGRIAQ
-955 QLYQKSTIAIQ
+955 QLYQKSTIAVQ
-966 PYEKTNIPDNFFDVA
+966 AYEKTNIPDNFFDVA

-1012 LDKVRPRRNYCFCN
+1012 LDKVRPRWNCSICYK
-1026 EQGNNG
+1026 

>member
-14 QLYIETLEDVGRNA
+14 QLYIETLEDVNKNA

-51 IYAQKPDAVAC
+51 IYAQRPDAVAC

-76 NKGAKGIALI
+76 NKGSKGIALI

-108 YGRKLKLWR
+108 YGRKLKLWQ
-117 AEERY
+117 AEEKY
-122 TEDIIEALEDRF
+122 TDDIIEALEDRF
-134 GTMEDKSNLPLAIIS
+134 GIMEDKSNLPLAIIS

-207 NDYIRKD
+207 NKYIGKD
-214 CFKEIEKFNTFETM
+214 CFNEIEKFNTFETM
-228 SILGTATRDFSK
+228 CILGTATRDFSK

-280 VENENNLQSERKLS
+280 VENENNLQSERKLF

-302 NREESGTRKISENE
+302 NRQESGTREISENE
-316 ASIPKTEQ
+316 ASISKTEQ
-324 ERNIHNA
+324 EGNIHNV
-331 SREQQTNRP
+331 SYEQQTNRP

-347 SEQKDSRDS
+347 SEKEDNRVSG
-356 RTDEEKIWYN
+356 TDDETVWNN
-366 RRIESE
+366 RGIESK

-384 SSDSRTDSNKG
+384 SSDSRADSNKR
-395 DNLQLEEIQTE
+395 DNLQLKETQTE
-406 KEAENASFFDEQTIR
+406 KEAENASFFD
-421 KILEE
+421 
-426 SPNIEKNKVDFGNF
+426 
-440 IYENH
+440 
-445 ENKEKCK
+445 
-452 EYIKQ
+452 
-457 VLGNAYTEFDVD
+457 
-469 DKRVGYKV
+469 
-477 NEDNL
+477 
-482 NLWLGN
+482 GN
-488 YLTRSEECFVDWN
+488 YT
-501 TITKYC
+501 
-507 IANHVHYAI
+507 
-516 PKYNKDTYS
+516 

-532 HLGLQ
+532 HLGLN

-546 GKMTMYDN
+546 EKMAMYDN

-568 MSKIAENPLNDYLK
+568 IPKIAENPLNDYLK
-582 DRDIPEQEKENIE
+582 NRETPEIEQKEENIF
-595 ENLFDKWLD
+595 NNWLD
-604 TFVEEKGIDLG
+604 TFIEEKGIDLG
-615 QILEVKTDKNTH
+615 QILEVKTEKNTR
-627 YFEVGNIIE
+627 YFEVGNVIE
-636 NIKATTPEE
+636 NIKATEPEE
-645 QEEIKN
+645 QEEIKKT
-651 MIIKIDFYNGDV
+651 IIKIDFYNGDV
-663 IDYFKHLAQALAQ
+663 VDYFKHLAQALAQ
-676 NYEQQTEKENS
+676 NYEREIEK
-687 NEEIDLLD
+687 
-695 RVLRKHKIYDIEI
+695 
-708 KIDDKGTLIAKDN
+708 
-721 YNNQWVDKQFY
+721 KQ
-732 DFLFN
+732 
-737 EVFNY
+737 
-742 NDNGK
+742 
-747 VDLIDDE
+747 
-754 DFEKLKEYRKKYS
+754 
-767 NEIEENNIIPQKIKK
+767 EIEETEKQEHIAEKIVKK
-782 NNNIEYFDLHP
+782 NKNIEYFDLHP

-814 LKEKYRNNI
+814 LKEKYKNNI
-823 EAIKVLKLC
+823 EAIKVLKQC

-871 IELKGILTEDEYKN
+871 VELKEILTEDEYKN

-924 IGNFFGMLP
+924 VGNFFGMLP
-933 EELNNCQM
+933 EELSNCQM
-941 YGVELDSISGKIAQ
+941 YGVELDSVSGRIAQ
-955 QLYQKSTIAIQ
+955 QLYQKSTIAVRA
-966 PYEKTNIPDNFFDVA
+966 YEKTNIPDNFFDVA

-1012 LDKVRPRRNYCFCN
+1012 LDKVRPRWNCSICYK
-1026 EQGNNG
+1026 

>member
-14 QLYIETLEDVGRNA
+14 QLYIETLEDVSKNA

-51 IYAQKPDAVAC
+51 IYAQRPDAVAC

-76 NKGAKGIALI
+76 NKGSKGIALI

-108 YGRKLKLWR
+108 YGRKLKLWQ
-117 AEERY
+117 AEEKY
-122 TEDIIEALEDRF
+122 TDDIIEALEDRF
-134 GTMEDKSNLPLAIIS
+134 GIMEDKSNLPLAIIS

-160 DYLEELKSVTTNSKL
+160 DYLEELKSVTANSKL
-175 ETLKPEELENSFLEI
+175 EILKPEELENSFLEI

-207 NDYIRKD
+207 NKYIGKD
-214 CFKEIEKFNTFETM
+214 CFNEIEKFNTFETM
-228 SILGTATRDFSK
+228 CILGTATRDFSK

-302 NREESGTRKISENE
+302 NKQESGTREISENE
-316 ASIPKTEQ
+316 TSIPKTEQ
-324 ERNIHNA
+324 EGNIHNA
-331 SREQQTNRP
+331 SHEQQTNRP

-347 SEQKDSRDS
+347 SEKEDNRVS
-356 RTDEEKIWYN
+356 RTNEETVWNN
-366 RRIESE
+366 RGIESE
-372 QSNGMGRTDEQY
+372 QPNGMGRTDEQY
-384 SSDSRTDSNKG
+384 SSDSRADSNKR
-395 DNLQLEEIQTE
+395 DNLQLEETQTE
-406 KEAENASFFDEQTIR
+406 KEAENASFFD
-421 KILEE
+421 
-426 SPNIEKNKVDFGNF
+426 
-440 IYENH
+440 
-445 ENKEKCK
+445 
-452 EYIKQ
+452 
-457 VLGNAYTEFDVD
+457 
-469 DKRVGYKV
+469 
-477 NEDNL
+477 
-482 NLWLGN
+482 GN
-488 YLTRSEECFVDWN
+488 YT
-501 TITKYC
+501 
-507 IANHVHYAI
+507 
-516 PKYNKDTYS
+516 
-525 FMVGDVI
+525 FMVRDVI
-532 HLGLQ
+532 HLGLD

-546 GKMTMYDN
+546 EKMTMYDN

-568 MSKIAENPLNDYLK
+568 IPKIAENPLNDYLK
-582 DRDIPEQEKENIE
+582 DRETPKIEPKQENIF
-595 ENLFDKWLD
+595 NNWLD
-604 TFVEEKGIDLG
+604 TFIEEKGIDLE
-615 QILEVKTDKNTH
+615 QILEVKTEKNTH
-627 YFEVGNIIE
+627 YFEVGNVIE

-645 QEEIKN
+645 QEEIKKT
-651 MIIKIDFYNGDV
+651 IIKIDFYNGDV
-663 IDYFKHLAQALAQ
+663 VDYFKHLAQALAQ
-676 NYEQQTEKENS
+676 NFEQQTSRNYN

-695 RVLRKHKIYDIEI
+695 RVLRNHKIYDIEI
-708 KIDDKGTLIAKDN
+708 KIDDKGTLIAKDS
-721 YNNQWVDKQFY
+721 YNNQWEDKQFY

-742 NDNGK
+742 NDNGT

-754 DFEKLKEYRKKYS
+754 DFEKLTEYRKKYS
-767 NEIEENNIIPQKIKK
+767 NEVVENNVIPKTTRK

-814 LKEKYRNNI
+814 LKEKYKNNI
-823 EAIKVLKLC
+823 EAIKVLKQC
-832 EEQNRYATPE
+832 EEQNRYATSE

-871 IELKGILTEDEYKN
+871 VELKEILTEDEYKN

-924 IGNFFGMLP
+924 VGNFFGMLP
-933 EELNNCQM
+933 EELSNCQM
-941 YGVELDSISGKIAQ
+941 YGVELDSVSGRIAQ
-955 QLYQKSTIAIQ
+955 QLYQKSTIAVQ
-966 PYEKTNIPDNFFDVA
+966 AYEKTNIPDNFFDVA

-1012 LDKVRPRRNYCFCN
+1012 LDKVRPRWNCSICYK
-1026 EQGNNG
+1026 

>member
-14 QLYIETLEDVGRNA
+14 QLYIETLEEVSRNA

-76 NKGAKGIALI
+76 NKGSKGIALI

-108 YGRKLKLWR
+108 YGRKLKLWQ
-117 AEERY
+117 AEEKY
-122 TEDIIEALEDRF
+122 TDDIIEALEDRF

-160 DYLEELKSVTTNSKL
+160 DYLEELKSVTANSKL

-207 NDYIRKD
+207 NKYIGKD
-214 CFKEIEKFNTFETM
+214 CFNEIEKFNTFETM
-228 SILGTATRDFSK
+228 CILGTATRDFSK

-302 NREESGTRKISENE
+302 NKQESGTREISENE
-316 ASIPKTEQ
+316 TSIPKTEQ
-324 ERNIHNA
+324 EGNIHNA
-331 SREQQTNRP
+331 SYEQQTNRP

-347 SEQKDSRDS
+347 SEKEDNRVS
-356 RTDEEKIWYN
+356 RTNEETVWNN
-366 RRIESE
+366 RGIESE
-372 QSNGMGRTDEQY
+372 QPNGMGRTDEQY
-384 SSDSRTDSNKG
+384 SSDSRADSNKR
-395 DNLQLEEIQTE
+395 DNLQLEETQTE
-406 KEAENASFFDEQTIR
+406 KEAENASFFD
-421 KILEE
+421 
-426 SPNIEKNKVDFGNF
+426 
-440 IYENH
+440 
-445 ENKEKCK
+445 
-452 EYIKQ
+452 
-457 VLGNAYTEFDVD
+457 
-469 DKRVGYKV
+469 
-477 NEDNL
+477 
-482 NLWLGN
+482 GN
-488 YLTRSEECFVDWN
+488 YT
-501 TITKYC
+501 
-507 IANHVHYAI
+507 
-516 PKYNKDTYS
+516 

-532 HLGLQ
+532 HLGLD

-546 GKMTMYDN
+546 EKMTMYDN

-568 MSKIAENPLNDYLK
+568 IPKIAENPLNDYLK
-582 DRDIPEQEKENIE
+582 DRETPKIEPKQENIF
-595 ENLFDKWLD
+595 NNWLD
-604 TFVEEKGIDLG
+604 TFIEEKGIDLE
-615 QILEVKTDKNTH
+615 QILEVKTEKNTH
-627 YFEVGNIIE
+627 YFEVGNVIE
-636 NIKATTPEE
+636 NIKTTTPEE
-645 QEEIKN
+645 QEEIKKT
-651 MIIKIDFYNGDV
+651 IIKIDFYNGDV
-663 IDYFKHLAQALAQ
+663 VDYFKHLAQALAQ
-676 NYEQQTEKENS
+676 NFEQQTSRNYN

-695 RVLRKHKIYDIEI
+695 RVLRNHKIYDIEI
-708 KIDDKGTLIAKDN
+708 KIDDKGTLIAKDS
-721 YNNQWVDKQFY
+721 YNNQWEDKQFY

-742 NDNGK
+742 NDNGT

-754 DFEKLKEYRKKYS
+754 DFEKLTEYRKKYS
-767 NEIEENNIIPQKIKK
+767 NEVVENNVIPKTTRK

-814 LKEKYRNNI
+814 LKEKYKNNI
-823 EAIKVLKLC
+823 EAIKVLKQC

-871 IELKGILTEDEYKN
+871 VELKEILTEDEYKN

-924 IGNFFGMLP
+924 VGNFFGMLP
-933 EELNNCQM
+933 EELSNCQM
-941 YGVELDSISGKIAQ
+941 YGVELDSVSGRIAQ
-955 QLYQKSTIAIQ
+955 QLYQKSTIAVQ
-966 PYEKTNIPDNFFDVA
+966 AYEKTNIPDNFFDVA

-1003 LHDYFFAKT
+1003 LYDYFFAKT
-1012 LDKVRPRRNYCFCN
+1012 LDKVRPRWNCSICYK
-1026 EQGNNG
+1026 